1 MAYAAQGLVDGLRDQ
16 LKLVREQQLDL
27 AWTSY
32 VNKTMDR
39 FPTSKASDRQRALVL
54 ALPEST
60 AISREDL
67 TLLTPALAAL
77 YAGTGPRTLSRDLNR
92 LCNAGLIRRDG
103 RKWKA
108 KTEVMFTFLPP
119 AARS

>member
-1 MAYAAQGLVDGLRDQ
+1 MDGLRDQ

-60 AISREDL
+60 AISRKDL

-77 YAGTGPRTLSRDLNR
+77 YAGTGPRTLSRDLTG
-92 LCNAGLIRRDG
+92 CA
-103 RKWKA
+103 
-108 KTEVMFTFLPP
+108 TQV
-119 AARS
+119 